1 MATITPNK
9 TQGQTLLAHTQQ
21 ATATVTRGS
30 AIDVSG
36 KYSLRYFV
44 SLGRSVATA
53 LTNEVLFRIEA
64 SAKSSANDEWF
75 PLYQW
80 NSVSGKTAATS
91 TTINDGAV
99 NASDTTFVLTSGTG
113 IVSGDYIYLR
123 ETGTPANSEWVRVD
137 SIATNTVTCEAL
149 TRGHTNGIAVTDL
162 AERFIGSIDCSDIG
176 RIRLVVDT
184 AANASGQTVDV
195 QAWYVTFDSSTIA

>member
-1 MATITPNK
+1 MAVITPSK
-9 TQGQTLLAHTQQ
+9 SQGQVLLAHTQQ

-30 AIDVSG
+30 AIDVSA
-36 KYSLRYFV
+36 KHAIRYFV

-53 LTNEVLFRIEA
+53 LTNEVLFRLEA

-80 NSVSGKTAATS
+80 TSLKGKTAATS

-99 NASDTTFVLTSGTG
+99 SASDTTFVLTSGTG
-113 IVSGDYIYLR
+113 IVSGDFIYLR

-137 SIATNTVTCEAL
+137 SISTNTVTCEAL
-149 TRGHTNGIAVTDL
+149 TRSHTNGIAVTDL
-162 AERFIGSIDCSDIG
+162 AERFTGEVDCSGIG
-176 RIRLVVDT
+176 RLRLVVDT
-184 AANASGQTVDV
+184 AENASGQTVDV
-195 QAWYVTFDSSTIA
+195 IAWYNVLDNVTVT